1 MDARVMTAAILGASA
16 LMTIG
21 APLAQSAT
29 PSFPH
34 ATDAESLAQWLL
46 DDTNM
51 LPDAVVSV
59 GKTSII
65 GLAYTSPQ
73 SLGTGQFQV
82 RLRSEVIDPVTSA
95 EGGYL
100 SWSADVDIDC
110 VGRRSRA
117 TRIVN
122 FSERNLRGSAHQ
134 GSESGE
140 WVTPARGTRL
150 YSVISAVCDADFV
163 RPLAGLPRGAA
174 TATRTPSS
182 AAPEAQVSS
191 PPTGEPPA
199 DAPPKA
205 PPSER
210 PPTKPAPPKPPTAKT
225 SPKWEGAA
233 QIAASSSAE
242 QARGSIAKVR
252 RAFPQR
258 TAGLSDSIEEAR
270 VAGRSVHRALLRG
283 FASRAEAASLCA
295 ALSSRS
301 LPCFLRSFR

>member
-1 MDARVMTAAILGASA
+1 MDARVTTAAVLGAAA
-16 LMTIG
+16 LMVAG

-29 PSFPH
+29 PSFPR

-46 DDTNM
+46 ADTNM

-73 SLGTGQFQV
+73 SLGTGQFLV
-82 RLRSEVIDPVTSA
+82 RLRSEVIDPATSA

-122 FSERNLRGSAHQ
+122 FPERNLGGSAHQ

-140 WVTPARGTRL
+140 WVIPVRGTRL
-150 YSVISAVCDADFV
+150 YSVVSAVCDPDFV
-163 RPLAGLPRGAA
+163 RPLAGLPRGVA
-174 TATRTPSS
+174 TATPASP

-191 PPTGEPPA
+191 PPPGDPPA
-199 DAPPKA
+199 DAPA
-205 PPSER
+205 
-210 PPTKPAPPKPPTAKT
+210 
-225 SPKWEGAA
+225 
-233 QIAASSSAE
+233 
-242 QARGSIAKVR
+242 
-252 RAFPQR
+252 
-258 TAGLSDSIEEAR
+258 
-270 VAGRSVHRALLRG
+270 
-283 FASRAEAASLCA
+283 
-295 ALSSRS
+295 
-301 LPCFLRSFR
+301 